1 MSTMF
6 TLIWGAPGA
15 VWVWGSHCLCQ
26 HECIIFSCKAS
37 MHVCM
42 WRESLGSFPFRKTH
56 PFLVSFKILNTP
68 DRYNDSACI
77 YHARD
82 LRYIV
87 TCSRVLY
94 NKSWTEASWT
104 LSNRMD
110 ANKPVKWG
118 ICGLGNISR
127 DFCTII
133 CSLPPEKHQV
143 CVSYQPSLCHRAF
156 CRVLS
161 VQFSASKNS

>member
-1 MSTMF
+1 MT
-6 TLIWGAPGA
+6 I
-15 VWVWGSHCLCQ
+15 LC
-26 HECIIFSCKAS
+26 SCKVLNVNVYNVHPNMRSTRSLGLRFPLLVPAW

-56 PFLVSFKILNTP
+56 PFLVPFKILNTP
-68 DRYNDSACI
+68 DPYNDSACI

-87 TCSRVLY
+87 TCPRVLY
-94 NKSWTEASWT
+94 NKSWT
-104 LSNRMD
+104 LSNSMD